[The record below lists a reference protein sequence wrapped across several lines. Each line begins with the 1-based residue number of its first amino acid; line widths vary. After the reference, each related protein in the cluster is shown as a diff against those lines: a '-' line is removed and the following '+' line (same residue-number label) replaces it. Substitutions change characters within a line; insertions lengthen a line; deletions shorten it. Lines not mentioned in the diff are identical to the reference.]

1 MSTVPVTLAA
11 EPCDR
16 KADDVS
22 HQVTRIVGCRLGAAG
37 T

>member
-1 MSTVPVTLAA
+1 VTLAA

-16 KADDVS
+16 KADVLS
-22 HQVTRIVGCRLGAAG
+22 HQVTRIVGCRLRAAI